1 MVLEENASDIRF
13 HFIEHLG
20 LKIGGIF
27 FGSLRF
33 MFLMIAPVLSGFIE
47 QGSCLLRFSGITIV
61 VASNSRTYEASSS
74 IEWYKYA
81 DKQD

>member
-1 MVLEENASDIRF
+1 MVLEENTSDIRF
-13 HFIEHLG
+13 HLIEHLG
-20 LKIGGIF
+20 LKVGGIF
-27 FGSLRF
+27 WPLRF

-61 VASNSRTYEASSS
+61 VASNSRTCEASSS

>member
-1 MVLEENASDIRF
+1 MVLEENTSDIRF

-27 FGSLRF
+27 WSLRF
-33 MFLMIAPVLSGFIE
+33 MFLMIAPVFSGFIE